1 MIFSHPDNFI
11 VTTDE
16 QGYQIIKL
24 KKNENISISLDNIDS
39 VAYHTPVNK
48 GDNKNT

>member
-1 MIFSHPDNFI
+1 MVLNHPENFI

-16 QGYQIIKL
+16 QGDKIVKL
-24 KKNENISISLDNIDS
+24 KINENISISIDNIDS
-39 VAYHTPVNK
+39 VAYHTPVDK